1 MRNELKEFWAALESE
16 PAEFFEEDYGQ
27 ELVYDLDGELLE
39 TREGPDQQDEEESK
53 GIAEPGVSGG
63 IAGGAAALAC
73 GVAYRQT
80 V

>member
-39 TREGPDQQDEEESK
+39 TREGPDQQDEE
-53 GIAEPGVSGG
+53 
-63 IAGGAAALAC
+63 
-73 GVAYRQT
+73 
-80 V
+80 